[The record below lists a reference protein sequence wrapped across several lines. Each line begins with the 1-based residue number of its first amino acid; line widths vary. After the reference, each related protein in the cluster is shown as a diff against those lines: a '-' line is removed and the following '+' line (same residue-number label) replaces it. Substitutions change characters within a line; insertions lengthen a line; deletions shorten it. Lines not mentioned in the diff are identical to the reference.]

1 MHGTSLASA
10 KTVLAQAEPVLSDAG
25 ADAGTIGGQLLDA
38 VSIFDGSGPLRRA
51 LTDPAREGKDKAA
64 LVKQLFAGADKRTVA
79 ILSDL
84 VSQRWS
90 SEEVLA
96 DAAELIGVEAL
107 LIAAENAEVLPLV
120 ADQLFQVDREIHRDR
135 ELRNALG
142 DHDLKAEQRRAIVDA
157 LFAER
162 IHPLAL
168 QLTQRAVEHPRG
180 RSLTASLV
188 MVGDLAA
195 QRRNRRVAAI
205 TSATPLSQAQEERLG
220 ELLKQIYGFDM
231 QLNITV
237 EQDVV
242 GGLRVQ
248 VGDEVLDATVLTRL
262 SEARRSFA
270 AKN

>member
-107 LIAAENAEVLPLV
+107 LIAAENAEVLPLWLINYSRLT
-120 ADQLFQVDREIHRDR
+120 ARST
-135 ELRNALG
+135 
-142 DHDLKAEQRRAIVDA
+142 AIVNC
-157 LFAER
+157 ET
-162 IHPLAL
+162 PW
-168 QLTQRAVEHPRG
+168 V
-180 RSLTASLV
+180 
-188 MVGDLAA
+188 
-195 QRRNRRVAAI
+195 I
-205 TSATPLSQAQEERLG
+205 TT
-220 ELLKQIYGFDM
+220 LKQSSD
-231 QLNITV
+231 
-237 EQDVV
+237 EQSSTLYLPN
-242 GGLRVQ
+242 GSIHSLC
-248 VGDEVLDATVLTRL
+248 
-262 SEARRSFA
+262 S
-270 AKN
+270 